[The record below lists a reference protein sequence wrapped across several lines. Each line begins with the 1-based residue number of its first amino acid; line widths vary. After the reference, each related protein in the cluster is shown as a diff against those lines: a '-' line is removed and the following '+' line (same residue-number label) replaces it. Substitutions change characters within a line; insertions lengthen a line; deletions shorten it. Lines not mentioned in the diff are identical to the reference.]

1 MKKIIYLMVCAFSLG
16 GVSQSVL
23 AQIVV
28 QAASAKL
35 QPQIGRDDKGYST
48 CGIHAVV
55 LNIQGQ
61 SVEVYDFSINIRANM
76 HVGLIK
82 AGKMQTSTKEMLA
95 NKSLPIA
102 VQPAPI
108 NFWIA
113 KEAEGSALRLQ
124 KIIPVDTP
132 GYILAGADLVKTYD
146 ILLGMANGERIQ
158 FATRYKSQRLDTVV
172 SFGTA
177 LQDVEFQPLITCLNG
192 VTDRLQNEADS
203 QD

>member
-1 MKKIIYLMVCAFSLG
+1 
-16 GVSQSVL
+16 
-23 AQIVV
+23 
-28 QAASAKL
+28 
-35 QPQIGRDDKGYST
+35 
-48 CGIHAVV
+48 
-55 LNIQGQ
+55 
-61 SVEVYDFSINIRANM
+61 
-76 HVGLIK
+76 
-82 AGKMQTSTKEMLA
+82 MQTSTKEMLA